1 MDSIADWIDAKPP
14 RGKYTFTREE
24 VVTAFPRM
32 KPEVISTTLSREV
45 KKGRIMIP
53 QQGFYVII
61 PDEYALRGFA
71 PQPFLSGRHDAALGA
86 EVLCGSAECW

>member
-71 PQPFLSGRHDAALGA
+71 PQPFYLDDRNGGTGTCFT
-86 EVLCGSAECW
+86 EV